1 VTAHEK
7 LPAYVSAFDI
17 ALQPEVTSYASPLKL
32 FEYMAMARA
41 IVAPA
46 SENILEVL
54 EDGTDSVLFPKG
66 DMDAFAAVVARLAA
80 DAPLRAKLGAGAA
93 AKIARRDLTW
103 RGNGIRVAALARSLS
118 QPANSAS
125 QAA

>member
-1 VTAHEK
+1 MPHEK
-7 LPAYVSAFDI
+7 LPGYVSAFDI

-32 FEYMAMARA
+32 FEYMAMGRA

-54 EDGTDSVLFPKG
+54 EDGADSILFPKG
-66 DMDAFAAVVARLAA
+66 DMNAFAAAVARLAA
-80 DAPLRAKLGAGAA
+80 DAPLRAKLGAGAV

-103 RGNGIRVAALARSLS
+103 RGNAIRVAALARNLS
-118 QPANSAS
+118 RPVHPAS